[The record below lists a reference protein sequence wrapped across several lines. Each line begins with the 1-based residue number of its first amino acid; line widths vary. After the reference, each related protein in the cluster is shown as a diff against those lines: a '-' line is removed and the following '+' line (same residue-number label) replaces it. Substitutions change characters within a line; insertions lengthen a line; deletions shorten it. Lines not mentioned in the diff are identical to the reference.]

1 MYIIFCIIESHKN
14 FPQPWPKDA
23 LVAVANHF
31 LTSFKIQCDAQAK
44 VGKIKGDCFLKTR
57 LKKFRKFPAYTMST
71 FKKNFLTPKL
81 ARSTSTTPWP
91 PFRRA

>member
-1 MYIIFCIIESHKN
+1 MIKITLYIIFFIIESHKN
-14 FPQPWPKDA
+14 IPQPWPKDA

-44 VGKIKGDCFLKTR
+44 VGKIKGAF
-57 LKKFRKFPAYTMST
+57 KKFRKFPAYTMST

-81 ARSTSTTPWP
+81 ARCTSTTPWP
-91 PFRRA
+91 PFRRE

>member
-1 MYIIFCIIESHKN
+1 MYIIFCIIESHTN
-14 FPQPWPKDA
+14 IPQPWPKDA

-44 VGKIKGDCFLKTR
+44 VGTIKGDCFEEEKTS

-71 FKKNFLTPKL
+71 FKKNFFDT
-81 ARSTSTTPWP
+81 
-91 PFRRA
+91 